1 MTENEKMVKFYAK
14 RIKSNIEQ
22 ERFMLKRL
30 GAELIRCP
38 GIDSNIRNRIA
49 EDWVMACNRCEMIE
63 DDIAKLANKLYL
75 GDLSVEE
82 EEEEEDE

>member
-1 MTENEKMVKFYAK
+1 MGENEKMVKFYAK

-38 GIDSNIRNRIA
+38 GIDSDIRNRIA
-49 EDWVMACNRCEMIE
+49 EDWVMACNRCEQIE
-63 DDIAKLANKLYL
+63 EDIAKLANQLHL
-75 GDLSVEE
+75 DDLSVEE
-82 EEEEEDE
+82 DKEDE